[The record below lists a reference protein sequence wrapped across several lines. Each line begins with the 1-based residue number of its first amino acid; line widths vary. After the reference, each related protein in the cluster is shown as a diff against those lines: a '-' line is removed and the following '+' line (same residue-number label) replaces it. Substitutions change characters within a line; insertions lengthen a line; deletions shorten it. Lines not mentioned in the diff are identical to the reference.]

1 LRDNN
6 EQGRGWGSKG
16 KVELERVKCGAKVLQ
31 TDINTDPPTKQVLEE
46 LLLLKKIP
54 GGYYDN
60 DTLYY
65 SICIY
70 GH

>member
-1 LRDNN
+1 M
-6 EQGRGWGSKG
+6 
-16 KVELERVKCGAKVLQ
+16 CGAKLLQ

-60 DTLYY
+60 DILYY